1 VWQKKIVKGVI
12 MLNLVALNP
21 TAYKNIGL
29 KPAPKPLTQQSV
41 IQIQFGASENT
52 ANDVDYKALAQQ
64 TSCERRGNSISG
76 RVLFRLETDQ
86 PIPGLDTY
94 KLQEACGYHP
104 MGYDH
109 FGGQTQQFDAKLN
122 KYVTTFSCAAS
133 CD

>member
-1 VWQKKIVKGVI
+1 

-21 TAYKNIGL
+21 MAYKNIGFKL
-29 KPAPKPLTQQSV
+29 SQKPLTQQSV
-41 IQIQFGASENT
+41 LKIQFSSAENHPGG
-52 ANDVDYKALAQQ
+52 VDYQALAQQ
-64 TSCERRGNSISG
+64 TSCQRRGNSISG

-122 KYVTTFSCAAS
+122 KYVTTFSCSAS